1 LGPPRKPSV
10 EMIVDSDDEDMPGL
24 APACGS
30 DDEDNDK
37 DQDTEEWEE
46 SAEEEL
52 SKFKYFIL

>member
-1 LGPPRKPSV
+1 
-10 EMIVDSDDEDMPGL
+10 MIVDSDDEDMPGL
-24 APACGS
+24 APTCGS